1 MNFITSMTLA
11 IAVLG
16 AVLGII
22 NTIHSLNRDRILLKV
37 IPEWVVPKGHDER
50 DLGIRVIN
58 LSYIAVSVEEIGFE
72 IKGEKIPL
80 FDPSFEE
87 VEVPLFDSGVSLSRA
102 ALGERMFPKRLEPR
116 TSMTVTVPG
125 EVLKSLKSEEFKKI
139 KIAYAITNCG
149 LIFKG
154 SSGALRQAVYD
165 DRIKDR
171 GSNV

>member
-1 MNFITSMTLA
+1 MTLA

-22 NTIHSLNRDRILLKV
+22 NTIHSLSRDRILLKV
-37 IPEWVVPKGHDER
+37 IPERVVPKGHNKR
-50 DLGIRVIN
+50 DLGIRIIN
-58 LSYIAVSVEEIGFE
+58 LSYIAVSVEEVGFE
-72 IKGEKIPL
+72 IKGEKI
-80 FDPSFEE
+80 
-87 VEVPLFDSGVSLSRA
+87 PLFDSGVSLSRA

-116 TSMTVTVPG
+116 TSMTVTVPW
-125 EVLKSLKSEEFKKI
+125 EVLKSLKSEEFKRVKF
-139 KIAYAITNCG
+139 AYARTSCG